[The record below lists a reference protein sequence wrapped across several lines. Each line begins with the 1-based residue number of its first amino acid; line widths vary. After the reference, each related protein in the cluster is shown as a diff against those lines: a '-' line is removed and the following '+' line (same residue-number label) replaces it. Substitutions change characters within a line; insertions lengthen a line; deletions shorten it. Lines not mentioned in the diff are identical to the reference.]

1 MHRNRTVFLFYF
13 LFFASLFT
21 FVTIASLKNNSKV
34 NDDLNSSVKISGW
47 AGNKKG
53 NLVDL
58 ANENAWIVQG
68 NVTSF
73 NIQTGVASIHFLIIP
88 MPGMNNRTSTL
99 QVISNSKV
107 TNFSNLDVVPQIDVS
122 INVFEGSKNLYPF
135 DRYTLNGFIQLM
147 EGGKTVSIYLMS
159 LSTANDF
166 WKGDA
171 ALSIDPNPP
180 LSNTVYIQIVYS
192 RSNMIIIFSLL
203 IGLFM
208 WLLAISIFLLSTLIW
223 IRGRKVEPPTIGI
236 ACALLF
242 ALPSVRNNLPGN
254 PHVGVTFDIASY
266 FFCLLLVGISVLLLI
281 WNYIHSNSN
290 QGQGKVAMSDRGANI
305 VEPKSSSRVKVV
317 EKDKFY

>member
-1 MHRNRTVFLFYF
+1 MHRNRAVLLFYV

-21 FVTIASLKNNSKV
+21 FVTVASLKNNSKV

-53 NLVDL
+53 NLVDV
-58 ANENAWIVQG
+58 AITENAWIVQG

-88 MPGMNNRTSTL
+88 MTGMNNRTSTL

-107 TNFSNLDVVPQIDVS
+107 TNFSNLDVLPQIDVS

-135 DRYTLNGFIQLM
+135 DKYTLNGFLQLV
-147 EGGKTVSIYLMS
+147 EGGKTVSIYMMS

-166 WKGDA
+166 WKGAA

-180 LSNTVYIQIVYS
+180 NSNTVYIQIVFS
-192 RSNMIIIFSLL
+192 RSNMIIIFSIL

-208 WLLAISIFLLSTLIW
+208 WLLAISIFLLSTLLW
-223 IRGRKVEPPTIGI
+223 IRGRKVEPPTVGI

-242 ALPSVRNNLPGN
+242 ALPSVRNNVPGN
-254 PHVGVTFDIASY
+254 PAIGVTFDVASY
-266 FFCLLLVGISVLLLI
+266 FWCLLKICFQS
-281 WNYIHSNSN
+281 
-290 QGQGKVAMSDRGANI
+290 
-305 VEPKSSSRVKVV
+305 
-317 EKDKFY
+317 